1 MSAKRVVELTSEQ
14 REGCLEMVRSGTAH
28 ARSIMHA
35 QVLLKTDSGPQGP
48 SWTDQAISDAFG
60 VSTVTV
66 SHIRKVMRD
75 AGLDAAL
82 SHYRGPRRE
91 YRRKLDGRQEAHLI
105 AIACSK
111 APKGRKR
118 WSLRLLAKRMVQLGY
133 VDSLSHET
141 VHQTL
146 KKTNFNRGATCNG
159 ASRPPK
165 TPSS

>member
-1 MSAKRVVELTSEQ
+1 MSAKRVVELTGEQ
-14 REGCLEMVRSGTAH
+14 RERCLEMVRSGTAH

-48 SWTDQAISDAFG
+48 GWTDQAISDAVG
-60 VSTVTV
+60 VSTVTI
-66 SHIRKVMRD
+66 SHIRKVMLE

-91 YRRKLDGRQEAHLI
+91 YQRKLDGRQEAHLI

-111 APKGRKR
+111 APQGRKR
-118 WSLRLLAKRMVQLGY
+118 WSLRLLAKRMVELGY
-133 VDSLSHET
+133 VESLSHET

-146 KKTNFNRGATCNG
+146 KKTNYNRGAICNG

-165 TPSS
+165 TRSS